1 MTIEEEK
8 ELIQKIRAED
18 RQAIESFFVCF
29 YDRIFHVMQVKLG
42 VKTGDAGDCRD
53 LTAQILWETI
63 VGIQNG
69 NYNEDKG
76 RLGQYLYGI
85 VSNSLKNYFKL
96 IKRNPLVSFS
106 DLMLANSKE
115 NPEQKLEKDLS
126 LVLHRQKLAE
136 EGEKEMRGF
145 LEEAIESLDEKYQK
159 LIYLK
164 YYRELSYEEIS
175 REENIPVAKVR
186 SRLFDARKKL
196 EKFIMNKLNEL
207 SNFSAGEDNI

>member
-8 ELIQKIRAED
+8 ELIQKIRVED
-18 RQAIESFFVCF
+18 RQAIESFFAYF
-29 YDRIFHVMQVKLG
+29 YERIFHIVQRKLG
-42 VKTGDAGDCRD
+42 VKAGDAGDCRD

-63 VGIQNG
+63 AGIQNG
-69 NYNEDKG
+69 NYNEEKG
-76 RLGQYLYGI
+76 QLGQYLYGI
-85 VSNSLKNYFKL
+85 VSNSLKNYFKS
-96 IKRNPLVSFS
+96 IKRNPLVNFS
-106 DLMLANSKE
+106 DLMLTNSKE
-115 NPEQKLEKDLS
+115 DPEQKLEKDLS
-126 LVLHRQKLAE
+126 LVLHRQKLVE

-196 EKFIMNKLNEL
+196 EKFIVKKLNEP
-207 SNFSAGEDNI
+207 SNFSAEEDNI

>member
-8 ELIQKIRAED
+8 ELIGKIRVED
-18 RQAIESFFVCF
+18 GQAIESFFVYF
-29 YDRIFHVMQVKLG
+29 YDRAFHIVQRKLG
-42 VKTGDAGDCRD
+42 VKSGDTGDCRD

-63 VGIQNG
+63 AGIQNG
-69 NYNEDKG
+69 NYNEEKG

-96 IKRNPLVSFS
+96 IKRNPLVNFS
-106 DLMLANSKE
+106 DLMIINSKD

-145 LEEAIESLDEKYQK
+145 LEEAIENLEEKYKK

-175 REENIPVAKVR
+175 RKENIPPAKVK

-196 EKFIMNKLNEL
+196 EKFIKEKLKDP
-207 SNFSAGEDNI
+207 SNFSTEEDNI